1 MVAMAE
7 RGMTPALTSVRRP
20 APLVALVAPAVMAA
34 RSEAVVPVVPAAV
47 ARTAIRASKTVAA
60 AARAVPVAPAG
71 RLPAS
76 AVPAE

>member
-1 MVAMAE
+1 
-7 RGMTPALTSVRRP
+7 
-20 APLVALVAPAVMAA
+20 MAA
-34 RSEAVVPVVPAAV
+34 RSDAVVPVVPAAA